1 MENETLTQE
10 NSLLISGGE
19 IKMLDASSGKV
30 GGYLVRFGTALK
42 TDLAGD
48 FFTRETD
55 FDLTPGKETA
65 IYFDH
70 GLDEVLKTTIL
81 GRAKMRLD
89 DAGVWCEGVI
99 AARGDYEKKFAP
111 YMKKIVMLAGAGKL
125 GWSSGTASHLVEREE
140 IAPGRFFIKRW
151 MLGLDASLTPTP
163 CEPRTQAVSL
173 KSYKHISLDSIEIEG
188 ENLNLPSDYIE
199 NLDNLTRAHS
209 QKTYSQLLRDFENA
223 RFLSSS
229 RQKNNFKKLLN
240 FSLKK

>member
-1 MENETLTQE
+1 MENENTLTSE

-19 IKMLDASSGKV
+19 IKMLDANSGKV
-30 GGYLVRFGTALK
+30 GGYLVRFGSAAK

-99 AARGDYEKKFAP
+99 AARSDYEKKFAP
-111 YMKKIVMLAGAGKL
+111 YMKKIVALAERGLL

-173 KSYKHISLDSIEIEG
+173 KSYKHTSLDSIEIE
-188 ENLNLPSDYIE
+188 IE
-199 NLDNLTRAHS
+199 NTLTGANDLTDLARAHS

-229 RQKNNFKKLLN
+229 RHKNNFK
-240 FSLKK
+240 F